1 MDALTPLI
9 ENFQS
14 DGRPRIWSLVIT
26 IFGDSV
32 QPRGGVIQTTRLSAI
47 LGRMGIE
54 QGALRTALSRLS
66 SDGWV
71 QSERHGRTSSY
82 RLLGAA
88 RAEFLSATDRIYA
101 PPSASKAKTW
111 CVSTNPENA
120 ILDLGGL
127 YLIAN
132 APSQSDQEFCIR
144 GTLEAISQDFIL
156 DKLDP
161 AQIEAT
167 LKLIEDVKT
176 LNSHLP
182 KDPIDCL
189 VARTLLVHR
198 WRRLILRFPEFPS
211 ELSPWPN
218 LRKDVAK
225 AYLDLTPKAD
235 QWLDAPLGQY
245 DAMPAPAPQ
254 YFLRFEDTAKT

>member
-9 ENFQS
+9 ENFQK

-101 PPSASKAKTW
+101 PFSTDTAHTW
-111 CVSTNPENA
+111 CVSTNSENA
-120 ILDLGGL
+120 ALDLGGL
-127 YLIAN
+127 YLAS
-132 APSQSDQEFCIR
+132 ASPGQSDLDFCMT
-144 GTLEAISQDFIL
+144 GTLHAISKDFIL
-156 DKLDP
+156 SKLDR
-161 AQIEAT
+161 AQSEAT
-167 LKLIEDVKT
+167 EKLVED
-176 LNSHLP
+176 LAILRRAIP
-182 KDPIDCL
+182 KHPLDSL

-198 WRRLILRFPEFPS
+198 WRRLILRYPELPG
-211 ELSPWPN
+211 ELSPWPD
-218 LRKDVAK
+218 LRKNVSEIYRA
-225 AYLDLTPKAD
+225 LCPSAD
-235 QWLDAPLGQY
+235 QWLNTPMGQY
-245 DAMPAPAPQ
+245 EALPAPSPQ
-254 YFLRFEDTAKT
+254 YFLRFEVAAKT